1 MKNLIKRHIRIF
13 YDKNKKSFYII
24 INKKRIYIK
33 ENNKKLISNLLKKK
47 IEFKQNKVTK
57 QNIKKYIDEY
67 LKTILKT
74 FYTNNLNTQD
84 NNKGLIYP
92 LSNKQIKINDDILIR
107 LDDKLYKTNFLKN
120 ISKYKYPMIEQEK
133 INKIKYTPNNKIRID
148 FDSGNYYEFN
158 NTEEIRRIMPKLWKE
173 KKKEFI
179 EIENKNKYKKQKEIK
194 NKIIRQEY
202 SNIKNYYNLIE
213 ENYEDLL
220 NKIDENINNFNSN
233 FLSNFFKTNK
243 REIKD
248 KLKFFNNLERE
259 EKIIF
264 YIDRMKE
271 LNINNINKEFLKQG
285 IKKKQIYQNQ
295 NIFENYDEVKQMEN
309 EYDDK
314 ILNVQEKKKI
324 NTEEFNEPSIFVKTK
339 QSLYESPKKL
349 SFFESPIQK
358 IKEEEDEFI
367 EPIFENEKDEKED
380 EEKIHMINVYQRQN
394 KYDDEELDFS
404 NGLNKNK
411 IGLNNLQIDKI
422 LSPFKEYIKTISLNN
437 IDNIIKYIKQNNLKK
452 FCFIINTLNEGVNM
466 IGHWIAIYV
475 DLINDMSFEIYDPL
489 AKEKRNVYNILHQK
503 FTELFNYFEIP
514 NYLKFKIN
522 KIKQQS
528 SNSANCGWF
537 CIRFLLMRIQNINFK
552 KATSYFKGIKN
563 NENNI
568 NNLKK
573 TYIKFGYV

>member
-13 YDKNKKSFYII
+13 YDKNKKLFYII
-24 INKKRIYIK
+24 IKKKRIYIK

-47 IEFKQNKVTK
+47 IEFKKNKVAK

-92 LSNKQIKINDDILIR
+92 LSNKQIKINDDTLIR

-120 ISKYKYPMIEQEK
+120 MSKLKYPMIEQEK

-243 REIKD
+243 REIKE
-248 KLKFFNNLERE
+248 KLNFFNNLERE

-264 YIDRMKE
+264 YIDRMRE
-271 LNINNINKEFLKQG
+271 LNINNINKEILKEG
-285 IKKKQIYQNQ
+285 IKKKQIYQNL
-295 NIFENYDEVKQMEN
+295 NIYKNYDEVKQMEN
-309 EYDDK
+309 EYDNK

-339 QSLYESPKKL
+339 QSLYESP
-349 SFFESPIQK
+349 IQK

-367 EPIFENEKDEKED
+367 EPIFENEKEPIFENEKEQD
-380 EEKIHMINVYQRQN
+380 ENEERQN
-394 KYDDEELDFS
+394 EYNDDSIFS
-404 NGLNKNK
+404 NGLNTNK
-411 IGLNNLQIDKI
+411 IGLNNIQIDKI

-452 FCFIINTLNEGVNM
+452 FCFIVNTLNEGTKF

-489 AKEKRNVYNILHQK
+489 AKEKRNIYNILHQK